1 MHATQID
8 PTLPRWKQ
16 NIERAIHHPT
26 VQHAIVFLIV
36 LNAALLGL
44 ETSPAIVEAFGAE
57 MAFLDHAILAVF
69 ILELVLLMIARGLK
83 FFTDP
88 WCVFDFVVV
97 GIAVIPATESFSV
110 LRALRVLR
118 VLRLINKVESMR
130 KVVAG
135 LLNSLPSLA
144 SVAGLT
150 LIIFYVFSVMA
161 TNLFGHEFP
170 DLFGSMGDSAFTLF
184 QVMTLESWSEG
195 VARPIMAKVPYAWVF
210 FLLFILIATFI
221 VINLFIAVIVDSL
234 NNVEKE
240 TQSIPNAGDGTHSE
254 LAAMRL
260 KVDEQ
265 AQQLTEI
272 KAMLQAQLARSQT
285 GPG

>member
-1 MHATQID
+1 MPSIELD
-8 PTLPRWKQ
+8 PSLPLWKQ
-16 NIERAIHHPT
+16 KIERAIHHPT
-26 VQHAIVFLIV
+26 VQNVIVFLIV
-36 LNAALLGL
+36 LNAALLGM
-44 ETSPAIVEAFGAE
+44 ETSPDLVQAFGAE
-57 MAFLDHAILAVF
+57 MALLDHAILAVF
-69 ILELVLLMIARGLK
+69 ILEIVLLIAARGMK

-88 WCVFDFVVV
+88 WCLFDFLVV

-118 VLRLINKVESMR
+118 VLRLINKIESMR

-150 LIIFYVFSVMA
+150 LIVFYVFSVMA

-170 DLFGSMGDSAFTLF
+170 ELFGGMGESAFTLF

-195 VARPIMAKVPYAWVF
+195 VARPIMAKVPFAWVF

-234 NNVEKE
+234 SNVENA
-240 TQSIPNAGDGTHSE
+240 PNAASDANKSLRLEVTALRAQMAAQSE
-254 LAAMRL
+254 DMREL
-260 KVDEQ
+260 KALLEK
-265 AQQLTEI
+265 QLPRTP
-272 KAMLQAQLARSQT
+272 K
-285 GPG
+285 G

>member
-1 MHATQID
+1 MHALDLD
-8 PTLPRWKQ
+8 PGLPLWKQ
-16 NIERAIHHPT
+16 KIERAIHHPT
-26 VQHAIVFLIV
+26 VQHVIVFLIV
-36 LNAALLGL
+36 LNAALLGM
-44 ETSPAIVEAFGAE
+44 ETSPSMVEAFGAE
-57 MAFLDHAILAVF
+57 MALLDHAILAVF
-69 ILELVLLMIARGLK
+69 IVELVLLMAARGLK

-88 WCVFDFVVV
+88 WCVFDFIVV
-97 GIAVIPATESFSV
+97 GIAIIPATESFSV

-150 LIIFYVFSVMA
+150 VIVFYVFSVMA
-161 TNLFGHEFP
+161 TNLFGQDFP
-170 DLFGSMGDSAFTLF
+170 ELFGSMGDSAFTLF

-234 NNVEKE
+234 NNVDND
-240 TQSIPNAGDGTHSE
+240 PAAAHSE
-254 LAAMRL
+254 LSL
-260 KVDEQ
+260 KNEVNALR
-265 AQQLTEI
+265 AQIEAQHQDLREL
-272 KAMLQAQLARSQT
+272 KAMLQEQALRKPQA
-285 GPG
+285 

>member
-1 MHATQID
+1 MHVVDID
-8 PTLPRWKQ
+8 PTLPVWKQ
-16 NIERAIHHPT
+16 NIERFIHHPT
-26 VQHAIVFLIV
+26 VQHVIVFLIV
-36 LNAALLGL
+36 LNAALLGM
-44 ETSPAIVEAFGAE
+44 ETSPSIVAAFGNE
-57 MAFLDHAILAVF
+57 LVWLDHAILGVF
-69 ILELVLLMIARGLK
+69 ILELVLLMAARGWK

-88 WCVFDFVVV
+88 WCVFDFLVV
-97 GIAVIPATESFSV
+97 GIAIIPATESFSV

-161 TNLFGHEFP
+161 TNLFGQDFP
-170 DLFGSMGDSAFTLF
+170 ELFGSMGNSAFTLF

-195 VARPIMAKVPYAWVF
+195 VARPIMEKIPYAWVF

-234 NNVEKE
+234 NNVESETKE
-240 TQSIPNAGDGTHSE
+240 IKREEASIHSE
-254 LAAMRL
+254 VVALRQHVEAQKQDLAEL
-260 KVDEQ
+260 KVLLQEHLSR
-265 AQQLTEI
+265 QQ
-272 KAMLQAQLARSQT
+272 
-285 GPG
+285 